1 MAYAV
6 SQLIVIR
13 LIRKLSTYCFNTI
26 DLQTQN
32 VNIAEVLA
40 GRGAPGASSSTL
52 GHEQTGAWVPA
63 RVQQAPLVPDASGYI
78 PVQDTPMEIPDIP
91 QDQIWAE
98 LGPPLSS
105 QNGQVPEQDGP
116 IPILAPEAAPA
127 QAQPQSTPGDPSE
140 GGFYFLTNYG
150 EILGS
155 ESDLGGMGEPGPS
168 MPPET
173 SANS

>member
-91 QDQIWAE
+91 QDQI
-98 LGPPLSS
+98 
-105 QNGQVPEQDGP
+105 
-116 IPILAPEAAPA
+116 
-127 QAQPQSTPGDPSE
+127 
-140 GGFYFLTNYG
+140 
-150 EILGS
+150 
-155 ESDLGGMGEPGPS
+155 
-168 MPPET
+168 
-173 SANS
+173 